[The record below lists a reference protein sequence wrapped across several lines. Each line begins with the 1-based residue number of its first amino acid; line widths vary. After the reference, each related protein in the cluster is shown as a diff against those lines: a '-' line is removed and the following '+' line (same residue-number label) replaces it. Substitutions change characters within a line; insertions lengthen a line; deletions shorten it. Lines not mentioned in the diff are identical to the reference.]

1 MAIRIKANKD
11 IKDIRNR
18 VGLSYTDKSGD
29 DLMKAIRQ
37 ERKVEL
43 AYEGH
48 YYWDMRRWKLSATAF
63 TGIRLHGM
71 KIEKNANGSFTYIYT
86 ECDDKDRN
94 FPTKMYR
101 FPMPQAE
108 LDNNGAVTQY
118 AEWQ

>member
-1 MAIRIKANKD
+1 MQYPNLNGTFSYKD
-11 IKDIRNR
+11 AEKTEFDYD
-18 VGLSYTDKSGD
+18 VTDES
-29 DLMKAIRQ
+29 Q

>member
-1 MAIRIKANKD
+1 MQM
-11 IKDIRNR
+11 
-18 VGLSYTDKSGD
+18 GLS
-29 DLMKAIRQ
+29 L
-37 ERKVEL
+37 
-43 AYEGH
+43 
-48 YYWDMRRWKLSATAF
+48 
-63 TGIRLHGM
+63 
-71 KIEKNANGSFTYIYT
+71 IYT

>member
-1 MAIRIKANKD
+1 
-11 IKDIRNR
+11 
-18 VGLSYTDKSGD
+18 
-29 DLMKAIRQ
+29 
-37 ERKVEL
+37 
-43 AYEGH
+43 
-48 YYWDMRRWKLSATAF
+48 
-63 TGIRLHGM
+63 M
-71 KIEKNANGSFTYIYT
+71 KIEKNANGAFTYFYT

>member
-1 MAIRIKANKD
+1 MKD
-11 IKDIRNR
+11 IIIGTCV
-18 VGLSYTDKSGD
+18 VGNYS
-29 DLMKAIRQ
+29 RQ
-37 ERKVEL
+37 
-43 AYEGH
+43 H
-48 YYWDMRRWKLSATAF
+48 F

-71 KIEKNANGSFTYIYT
+71 KNRENANGSLFTYIYT

>member
-1 MAIRIKANKD
+1 MKD
-11 IKDIRNR
+11 IIIGTCV
-18 VGLSYTDKSGD
+18 VGNYLT
-29 DLMKAIRQ
+29 
-37 ERKVEL
+37 
-43 AYEGH
+43 
-48 YYWDMRRWKLSATAF
+48 TAF

-108 LDNNGAVTQY
+108 LDNNGAVLNMQNGNKSK
-118 AEWQ
+118 